1 MNKYWSVLLAGLLT
15 QPIQQVCAFETFI
28 VEDIRIEGLQRIT
41 EGTVINYLPITEG
54 EALTENRTS
63 EILKALFQTGFFQD
77 IGLSRENNILIID
90 VVERPTI
97 GKITISGNDDIPTDN
112 LTSTLKETGLAEG
125 HVFDRSTL
133 EMVRNEL
140 ERMYFG
146 HGKYSVSVETVVVEK
161 DRNRVDL
168 EINIIEGQAARIKA
182 INLIGNRH
190 FTNKELLKEF
200 SLAESHC
207 FSFVSRDDQYDK
219 EKLSADLE
227 KLRTFYLDRGYL
239 NFQMTST
246 QVTITPDKLD
256 IYITINIEEG
266 APFKVGQVLVAGDV
280 PIPESEIYKLI
291 TIEPGETFN
300 RTQIADIVENITERL
315 GQEGFAN
322 ANVNP
327 VPDLHDESNT
337 ADVTFY
343 IEPGSRMYVRRI
355 LFEGN
360 AKTRDEV
367 LRREL
372 VQMES
377 AQVDTSL
384 IEGSRTRLNRTG
396 YFKEVKVDLKP
407 VPGVSDQVDIL
418 YTVEEASAGQLGG
431 GVGFS
436 DVDGLVFNANVS
448 NRNFMGSGNSV
459 DFSFNHSK
467 AYTTY
472 NMGYNNPYYTIN
484 GVSRGFSLFYSK
496 TDLSRSTSISDYTT
510 DAAGAN
516 MSYSF
521 PTSPVDRIS
530 FGYGVQST
538 KLSMNNEQLAPL
550 EIQRFIFPTYIDM
563 NNVIMPGMDQ
573 GHKSDE
579 VTMAFGWTRN
589 TFDRYLFPENGM
601 RQSASLSLS
610 VPGSHLQYY
619 RLTYDMAYYKKLY
632 KDFIFTT
639 TGLAGYGDGFGKTK
653 ELPFY
658 RNFFA
663 GGTGTVRGY
672 DDNSLGPKDTSG
684 NPFGGN
690 LLVAG
695 STGIILPNSLFG
707 NIQSIRAQI
716 FFDIGQVYDLS
727 NKKDLNDMA
736 KSRNPHGIKYSV
748 GASLTWMSPLAPLVF
763 SYSFPLNAVKPVDIT
778 GNETTAELLDKTAIN
793 RKSNKRKE
801 FSFTFG
807 TVF

>member
-1 MNKYWSVLLAGLLT
+1 MNKYCGVLLAGLLA

-54 EALTENRTS
+54 EALTDNRTT

-77 IGLSRENNILIID
+77 IELSREGNILIIS
-90 VVERPTI
+90 VIERPTI
-97 GKITISGNDDIPTDN
+97 GSITISGNDDIPTDN

-146 HGKYSVSVETVVVEK
+146 HGKYSVKVETVVIEK
-161 DRNRVDL
+161 DKNRVEL
-168 EINIIEGQAARIKA
+168 EINIVEGQAARIKA
-182 INLIGNRH
+182 INIIGNQY

-200 SLAESHC
+200 TLVESHC
-207 FSFVSRDDQYDK
+207 FSFVSKNDQYDK

-239 NFQMTST
+239 NFQINST

-266 APFKVGQVLVAGDV
+266 DVFKIGQVRIAGDV
-280 PIPESEIYKLI
+280 PIPESELYNLV
-291 TIEPGETFN
+291 TIETGETFN
-300 RTQIADIVENITERL
+300 RTKIANIVELITERL
-315 GQEGFAN
+315 GEEGFAN

-327 VPDLHDESNT
+327 VPELHEDGNT

-343 IEPGSRMYVRRI
+343 IEPGNRMYVRRI

-377 AQVDTSL
+377 AQVDTKL

-431 GVGFS
+431 GIGFS

-472 NMGYNNPYYTIN
+472 NLGYNNPYYTVN
-484 GVSRGFSLFYSK
+484 GVSRGFSVFYSK

-516 MSYSF
+516 MSYSY

-538 KLSMNNEQLAPL
+538 KLSMNNELLSPL
-550 EIQRFIFPTYIDM
+550 EIQRFINESYADSR
-563 NNVIMPGMDQ
+563 PGLDY

-579 VTMAFGWTRN
+579 ITMAFGWSRN

-610 VPGSHLQYY
+610 VPGSHLQYF

-632 KDFIFTT
+632 KGFIFNA

-663 GGTGTVRGY
+663 GGTGTVRGF
-672 DDNSLGPKDTSG
+672 DDNSLGPQDTAN

-707 NIQSIRAQI
+707 NIQSVRAQV
-716 FFDIGQVYDLS
+716 FLDVGQIYD
-727 NKKDLNDMA
+727 
-736 KSRNPHGIKYSV
+736 KSLKYRLDDSMTLRDPNNELRYSAGV
-748 GASLTWMSPLAPLVF
+748 SLTWMSPLAPLVF
-763 SYSFPLNAVKPVDIT
+763 SYAIPLNSKEADKVK
-778 GNETTAELLDKTAIN
+778 K
-793 RKSNKRKE
+793 

>member
-1 MNKYWSVLLAGLLT
+1 MLAGLLA

-54 EALTENRTS
+54 EALTDNRTT

-77 IGLSRENNILIID
+77 IELSREGNVLIIS
-90 VVERPTI
+90 VIERPTI
-97 GKITISGNDDIPTDN
+97 GSITISGNDDIPTDN

-146 HGKYSVSVETVVVEK
+146 HGKYSVKVETVVIEK
-161 DRNRVDL
+161 DKNRVDL
-168 EINIIEGQAARIKA
+168 EINIVEGQAARIKA
-182 INLIGNRH
+182 INIIGNQY
-190 FTNKELLKEF
+190 FTSKELLKEF
-200 SLAESHC
+200 TLAESHC
-207 FSFVSRDDQYDK
+207 FSFVSKNDQYDK

-239 NFQMTST
+239 NFQISST

-266 APFKVGQVLVAGDV
+266 DVFKIGQVRIAGDV
-280 PIPESEIYKLI
+280 PIPESELYELV
-291 TIEPGETFN
+291 TIETGETFN
-300 RTQIADIVENITERL
+300 RTKIANIVELITERL
-315 GQEGFAN
+315 GEEGFAN

-327 VPDLHDESNT
+327 VPELHEDGNT

-343 IEPGSRMYVRRI
+343 IEPGNRMYVRRI

-377 AQVDTSL
+377 AQVDTKL

-431 GVGFS
+431 GIGFS

-472 NMGYNNPYYTIN
+472 NLGYNNPYYTVN
-484 GVSRGFSLFYSK
+484 GVSRGFSVFYSK
-496 TDLSRSTSISDYTT
+496 TDLSKSTSISDYTT

-516 MSYSF
+516 MSYSY

-538 KLSMNNEQLAPL
+538 KLSMNNELQAPL
-550 EIQRFIFPTYIDM
+550 EIQRFISPSYVDA
-563 NNVIMPGMDQ
+563 NNVTRSGLGY

-579 VTMAFGWTRN
+579 ITVAFGWSRN
-589 TFDRYLFPENGM
+589 TFDRYLFPENGL
-601 RQSASLSLS
+601 RQSASLSAS
-610 VPGSHLQYY
+610 VPGSHLQYF
-619 RLTYDMAYYKKLY
+619 RFTYDMAYYKKLY
-632 KDFIFTT
+632 KGFIFNA

-663 GGTGTVRGY
+663 GGTGTVRGF
-672 DDNSLGPKDTSG
+672 DDNSLGPRDTAN

-707 NIQSIRAQI
+707 DIQSVRAQV
-716 FFDIGQVYDLS
+716 FLDVGQIYDKNL
-727 NKKDLNDMA
+727 
-736 KSRNPHGIKYSV
+736 KYMLTDSMTLRDPNNGLRYSAGV
-748 GASLTWMSPLAPLVF
+748 SLTWMSPLAPLVF
-763 SYSFPLNAVKPVDIT
+763 SYAIPLNNKDTDKVK
-778 GNETTAELLDKTAIN
+778 K
-793 RKSNKRKE
+793 

>member
-1 MNKYWSVLLAGLLT
+1 MNKYCSVLLAGLLA
-15 QPIQQVCAFETFI
+15 QPIQQICAFEAFI
-28 VEDIRIEGLQRIT
+28 VEDIHIEGLQRIT

-54 EALTENRTS
+54 ETLTENRTT

-77 IGLSRENNILIID
+77 IELAREGNVLIIT
-90 VVERPTI
+90 VIERPTI

-112 LTSTLKETGLAEG
+112 LKSTLKETGLAEG

-146 HGKYSVSVETVVVEK
+146 HGKYSVKVESVVIEK
-161 DRNRVDL
+161 DKNRVDL
-168 EINIIEGQAARIKA
+168 EINIVEGQAACIKA
-182 INLIGNRH
+182 INIIGNQY

-207 FSFVSRDDQYDK
+207 FSFVSKDDQYDK

-239 NFQMTST
+239 NFQISST

-256 IYITINIEEG
+256 IYITINVEEG
-266 APFKVGQVLVAGDV
+266 APFKIGQVLVAGDV
-280 PIPESEIYKLI
+280 PIHESEIYKLI
-291 TIEPGETFN
+291 TIEEGETFN
-300 RTQIADIVENITERL
+300 RTKIADIVELITERL
-315 GQEGFAN
+315 GEEGFAN

-327 VPDLHDESNT
+327 VPELHEDSNT

-343 IEPGSRMYVRRI
+343 IEPGNRMYVRRI

-377 AQVDTSL
+377 AQVDTKL
-384 IEGSRTRLNRTG
+384 VEGSRTRLNRTG
-396 YFKEVKVDLKP
+396 YFKDVKVDLKP

-459 DFSFNHSK
+459 DFNFNHSK

-472 NMGYNNPYYTIN
+472 NLGYNNPYYTVN

-496 TDLSRSTSISDYTT
+496 TDLSKSTSISDYTT

-516 MSYSF
+516 MSYSY
-521 PTSPVDRIS
+521 PVSPVDRIS
-530 FGYGVQST
+530 FGYGIQST
-538 KLSMNNEQLAPL
+538 KLSMNNEQDAPL
-550 EIQRFIFPTYIDM
+550 EIQRFM
-563 NNVIMPGMDQ
+563 NENYTDANGVVRPGLHY
-573 GHKSDE
+573 GRKSDE
-579 VTMAFGWTRN
+579 VTMAFGWSRN

-601 RQSASLSLS
+601 RQSASLSMS
-610 VPGSHLQYY
+610 VPGSHLQYF

-632 KDFIFTT
+632 RGFIFNATA
-639 TGLAGYGDGFGKTK
+639 LAGYGDGFGKTK

-663 GGTGTVRGY
+663 GGIGTVRGF
-672 DDNSLGPKDTSG
+672 DDNSLGPRDTAN

-707 NIQSIRAQI
+707 DIQSVRTQI
-716 FFDIGQVYDLS
+716 FIDVGQIYDKNLKY
-727 NKKDLNDMA
+727 NLND
-736 KSRNPHGIKYSV
+736 SSSLRNPDDGLRYSAGV
-748 GASLTWMSPLAPLVF
+748 SLTWMSPLAPLVF
-763 SYSFPLNAVKPVDIT
+763 SYAIPLNKSDTDKVK
-778 GNETTAELLDKTAIN
+778 K
-793 RKSNKRKE
+793 

-807 TVF
+807 TVI